1 MENHD
6 SPLVAVAEAPR
17 VDRVGQ
23 AASALDEAL
32 RAAPGVDLSWVGRP
46 LAEDGWEA
54 APDLLR
60 LLFALV
66 ERLRPKHVLEF
77 GSGLSTVVLARA
89 ASTVPGCVV
98 TSIDHDP
105 AFAAATAALLANHG
119 DRVVVLGCAPL
130 VARVRAGQLQPC
142 YLVDDELLGSR
153 RAPDLIVVDGPPA
166 VLGGRRGMLP
176 LALEYAQSGSI
187 ILFDDAD
194 REVEAEALADWEG
207 VLGDAVEIHRP
218 QDFARGLA
226 AVILVAPTVA
236 RIRLTPRPS

>member
-6 SPLVAVAEAPR
+6 TPLVAVAEAPR
-17 VDRVGQ
+17 VDRVGH
-23 AASALDEAL
+23 AVSALDEAL
-32 RAAPGVDLSWVGRP
+32 RTAPDVDLAWVGRP
-46 LAEDGWEA
+46 LAENAWEA

-66 ERLRPKHVLEF
+66 GTLRPKHVLEF

-98 TSIDHDP
+98 TSFDHDP
-105 AFAAATAALLANHG
+105 AFAAATAGLLADHG
-119 DRVVVLGCAPL
+119 DSVVLGCAPL
-130 VARVRAGQLQPC
+130 VARVRAGELQPC

-187 ILFDDAD
+187 MLFDDAD
-194 REVEAEALADWEG
+194 REPEARALAHWED
-207 VLGDAVEIHRP
+207 VLGDAVEVHRP
-218 QDFARGLA
+218 QGFARGLA

-236 RIRLTPRPS
+236 RIRLAPKP

>member
-1 MENHD
+1 MDNHHT
-6 SPLVAVAEAPR
+6 PLVAVVEAPR
-17 VDRVGQ
+17 VDRVGH
-23 AASALDEAL
+23 AVSALDEAL
-32 RAAPGVDLSWVGRP
+32 RSAPDVDLAWVGRP
-46 LAEDGWEA
+46 LAEDAWEA

-66 ERLRPKHVLEF
+66 GTLRPKHVLEF

-105 AFAAATAALLANHG
+105 AFAAATATLLADQG
-119 DRVVVLGCAPL
+119 GSVVALGCAPL
-130 VARVRAGQLQPC
+130 VARVRAGELQPC

-153 RAPDLIVVDGPPA
+153 RVPDLIVVDGPPA

-176 LALEYAQSGSI
+176 LALEHAQSGSI
-187 ILFDDAD
+187 VLFDDAD
-194 REVEAEALADWEG
+194 REPEARALAHWED
-207 VLGDAVEIHRP
+207 VLGDAVEVHRP
-218 QDFARGLA
+218 QGFARGLA

-236 RIRLTPRPS
+236 RIRMAPRS